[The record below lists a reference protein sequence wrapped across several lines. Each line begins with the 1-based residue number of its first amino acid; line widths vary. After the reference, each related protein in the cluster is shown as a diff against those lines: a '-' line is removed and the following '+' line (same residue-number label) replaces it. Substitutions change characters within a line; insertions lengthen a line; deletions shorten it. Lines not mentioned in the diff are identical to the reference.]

1 MLSISNTPD
10 FIFLGISIS
19 NHPKLGTILK
29 GSDPQL
35 VEEDIFKI
43 IIPLSK
49 QVEGL
54 TSLLE
59 IIKKHP
65 GIKAKDIPQLL
76 QDRSLKTVERQIKEL
91 KERSLIERRGSRKTG
106 GYYFKDH

>member
-1 MLSISNTPD
+1 
-10 FIFLGISIS
+10 
-19 NHPKLGTILK
+19 
-29 GSDPQL
+29 
-35 VEEDIFKI
+35 
-43 IIPLSK
+43 
-49 QVEGL
+49 
-54 TSLLE
+54 

-106 GYYFKDH
+106 GYYFKDQ